1 MDTREKLKLFQDLKD
16 KYLPAPKDDID
27 TLLVKKDMFD
37 INPNTNFDL
46 LYKSIISSH
55 EDVLKNFYN
64 YNQTL
69 TFSQR
74 QIILNELNNTKAG
87 YLIGESIGLSKES
100 FFQKYFMALNDLKN
114 AYEDSNNITMENFKK
129 IEKSFKTIYYVD
141 NKPIKIP
148 LIYGTTELKYS
159 GLINSLYQNLFFYKK
174 EKDEGSNK
182 TDNEIGNIQDIP
194 KNKDSKENENKSS
207 GNYPEVIIKHK
218 NNININDNIALNNNK
233 NENTNLI
240 KMDVENEEEEDD
252 DEAKLLY
259 FNDIIEFISDYLKII
274 CDDEFLEFFNVK
286 NKYNFDDTNNF
297 IGKYILNPEIDSL
310 YFHLLFFDLLITIYS
325 LNGNSEYDKSMID
338 VFFEKKK
345 KKFNKLKQLNKYCKF
360 MINNKVITFEDIE
373 EIKNDN
379 YVIVDLKDKNNSII
393 FNPYDYIFKNINSS
407 KIKNF
412 QDIEKAFNNPK
423 NFSLNKI
430 FKNKILFNDK
440 NIFEAFKENIKNMLT
455 TKVINQLYN
464 QFDNYKKYENPYIGE
479 DKEKF
484 IQQTFD
490 IIFYIPIPFSNIA
503 GFTYKQF
510 GIIFLNSKE
519 NIKRNLNPNKYF
531 LKKICNISFKKV
543 VTIHEIIGHYC
554 TTLVHGNDSKYDLI
568 TPDNTLIDYGPKEEY
583 EYNYSLLDGGE
594 RGESILFGNK
604 IQNIFIK
611 GALYI
616 LENKNFDNNLD
627 VFRNNFVVK
636 NNSKNLTE
644 ENFNVKVES
653 NKNKIISLMKDGIK
667 DIDNL
672 IEIKKS
678 NYNFSFRKFSS
689 EESDDDDDD
698 EQIFEDGVLYWN
710 RMTHKDI
717 TYKK

>member
-1 MDTREKLKLFQDLKD
+1 
-16 KYLPAPKDDID
+16 
-27 TLLVKKDMFD
+27 
-37 INPNTNFDL
+37 
-46 LYKSIISSH
+46 
-55 EDVLKNFYN
+55 
-64 YNQTL
+64 
-69 TFSQR
+69 
-74 QIILNELNNTKAG
+74 
-87 YLIGESIGLSKES
+87 
-100 FFQKYFMALNDLKN
+100 MALNDLKN
-114 AYEDSNNITMENFKK
+114 AYEDFNNITMEKFKG
-129 IEKSFKTIYYVD
+129 IEKSFQTIYYVD
-141 NKPIKIP
+141 NKSIKIP

-159 GLINSLYQNLFFYKK
+159 GLIHNLYQNLFLNKK

-182 TDNEIGNIQDIP
+182 NDNEIGNIQDLP
-194 KNKDSKENENKSS
+194 KNKDNKENENKSS
-207 GNYPEVIIKHK
+207 CNYPEVIIEPK
-218 NNININDNIALNNNK
+218 NNININDNIIFNINK
-233 NENTNLI
+233 NDDKNII
-240 KMDVENEEEEDD
+240 KMDVENEKEENESR
-252 DEAKLLY
+252 LLY
-259 FNDIIEFISDYLKII
+259 FNDIIEFISDYLNII
-274 CDDEFLEFFNVK
+274 CDNEFLEFFNIK
-286 NKYNFDDTNNF
+286 ERYNYDEEGDFLDN
-297 IGKYILNPEIDSL
+297 YILNPEIDSL

-325 LNGNSEYDKSMID
+325 INGNSEYDKSMID

-379 YVIVDLKDKNNSII
+379 YVIVDLKDEKNKII
-393 FNPYDYIFKNINSS
+393 FNPYDYIFQNINCC

-430 FKNKILFNDK
+430 FKNKILFDDK
-440 NIFEAFKENIKNMLT
+440 NIFEVFKENIKNMLK
-455 TKVINQLYN
+455 TKVINQLFN
-464 QFDNYKKYENPYIGE
+464 QFENYKKYKNPYIGE

-519 NIKRNLNPNKYF
+519 PPKRNLHPNKYF
-531 LKKICNISFKKV
+531 LKKICSISFKKV

-554 TTLVHGNDSKYDLI
+554 ATLVHGNDSNYDLK
-568 TPDNTLIDYGPKEEY
+568 TPDNTLIDYVPKDEY
-583 EYNYSLLDGGE
+583 KYIYSLFDGGE

-616 LENKNFDNNLD
+616 LENNNFDNNLD
-627 VFRNNFVVK
+627 DFREKFVDENNPKNFTEKNFDVK
-636 NNSKNLTE
+636 K
-644 ENFNVKVES
+644 ES
-653 NKNKIISLMKDGIK
+653 EKLKIIPLIKDGTK
-667 DIDNL
+667 DVDNL

-678 NYNFSFRKFSS
+678 NSNFSFREFLS
-689 EESDDDDDD
+689 EESDDDD

-717 TYKK
+717 TYKKRKISYQTTPQRKED